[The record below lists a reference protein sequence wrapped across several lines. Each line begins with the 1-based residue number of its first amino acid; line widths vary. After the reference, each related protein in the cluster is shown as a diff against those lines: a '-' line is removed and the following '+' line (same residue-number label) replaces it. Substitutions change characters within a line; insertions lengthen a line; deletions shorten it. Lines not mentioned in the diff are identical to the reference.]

1 MDMYVTSCE
10 PLNGDCLLHVFARRN
25 DDKELLRLIEEN
37 SVDRLNNRRE
47 TPLIVAAQ
55 NSAVR
60 VAKKLIASNA
70 NINAQDADGNTPL
83 HHAVLSQST
92 RFIAILQAQ
101 KANGNIVN
109 NNGKTPI
116 HLATEVN
123 ASDLLCG
130 LTSRK
135 ETVNIEMT
143 NQKGET
149 ALICAAK
156 LSCVKAMKTLLAAG
170 SNTRFADVDGKTAL
184 HWACTIGNPTVI
196 KLLLNPTTISL
207 KDNFGNTPLAIAVR
221 HGCEKAI
228 DILCRSGAS
237 SDIRD
242 MDGNTPIHLACNTN
256 NIYIIKHF
264 LTPEVSP
271 ANQPINWQ
279 GETPMHIA
287 CKNGQLLALDCLIY
301 DGQFLDPIDNR
312 QRTPLMLTIEN
323 SHNRLALALLA
334 AKGPNNSTVNVN
346 AKDSCGNTAL
356 HYCSLHENTFV
367 ANYGANIH
375 EVNILGFTP
384 YTMLTQFGTM
394 EDSVIYQQ
402 VYKQHLQ
409 SNTAENERRNP
420 SPTYSDF
427 DFSLDDFL

>member
-101 KANGNIVN
+101 KVNGNIVN
-109 NNGKTPI
+109 NN
-116 HLATEVN
+116 
-123 ASDLLCG
+123 
-130 LTSRK
+130 
-135 ETVNIEMT
+135 
-143 NQKGET
+143 
-149 ALICAAK
+149 
-156 LSCVKAMKTLLAAG
+156 
-170 SNTRFADVDGKTAL
+170 
-184 HWACTIGNPTVI
+184 
-196 KLLLNPTTISL
+196 
-207 KDNFGNTPLAIAVR
+207 
-221 HGCEKAI
+221 
-228 DILCRSGAS
+228 
-237 SDIRD
+237 
-242 MDGNTPIHLACNTN
+242 
-256 NIYIIKHF
+256 
-264 LTPEVSP
+264 EVSP

-356 HYCSLHENTFV
+356 HYCSLHANTFV
-367 ANYGANIH
+367 ANLLINYGANIH